1 MKYGDKELFSV
12 IGKVALVEGK
22 KRFIPNSTGH
32 FNVSL
37 ARLFVGKKLTA
48 SFSAAGAIRSNTQLR
63 YHWVLMGYLSDHTGY
78 TKEELHDWVMRV
90 KFGEKAIT
98 IQGITMKTRKSLSD
112 TGKMPKHEA
121 VELIDFDKKL
131 CADLDIHIPTAEELG
146 YLPS

>member
-1 MKYGDKELFSV
+1 MRYGNNELFSV
-12 IGKVALVEGK
+12 LGTVEIIDGI
-22 KRFIPNSTGH
+22 KRFIPKSKAYLNSCL
-32 FNVSL
+32 NRIP
-37 ARLFVGKKLTA
+37 AGKKVSA
-48 SFSAAGAIRSNTQLR
+48 SFQIAGAIRSNSQLR

-98 IQGITMKTRKSLSD
+98 LQGITMKTRKSLSD